1 MEWLVIV
8 ILALSVGNVQPH
20 GASRGFSASTRTG
33 TYRGFK
39 LLRMD
44 TAGLRDQKFLY
55 DFLLPSEC
63 VLFANLMHCKNLNF
77 KILYSVGKPLAK
89 FFEGFDAEQTQ
100 CDCLTALVIYSCFRP
115 LLEMM
120 FRNLNYLLHLS
131 LKERTFGPNPT
142 SMAR

>member
-55 DFLLPSEC
+55 DFLLPSEFY
-63 VLFANLMHCKNLNF
+63 LPIFIAAEFEFQNF
-77 KILYSVGKPLAK
+77 
-89 FFEGFDAEQTQ
+89 
-100 CDCLTALVIYSCFRP
+100 
-115 LLEMM
+115 LLESWPS
-120 FRNLNYLLHLS
+120 F
-131 LKERTFGPNPT
+131 LKGFATTTT
-142 SMAR
+142 SPDAAL